1 MGFRAMRRVSCVVVV
16 LAAGAVAPAAT
27 SRPDGSPRGE
37 PPALEVSL
45 RARAES
51 LVAAGVPGVVV
62 LVRRGD
68 ETVRVADGVLSR
80 RTLEPVRP
88 TDRFRVGSLT
98 KTYVATVVL
107 QLVAEHRLGLQDT
120 VERWL
125 PGLVPDGGKITV
137 QELLRHRSGLYDYWG
152 DRRLFA
158 PYRRGDFAYHYTPRQ
173 LVELSN
179 AHRPRFAPGARF
191 AYTNTGYVVL
201 GLIVEAVTGHP
212 LGVELEDGI
221 FRPLHLDGTTFGP
234 GPARA
239 GREVHGYM
247 RIGGR
252 VRDVTRLDL
261 SYDWA
266 SGAVVSTADD
276 VADFYRALLTGR
288 ILPLA
293 YVRRMTTAAVP
304 AEAGYG
310 FGIQKDH
317 LACGASW
324 GHAGDTPGFVAV
336 VHNSLDGRR
345 QAVAFMNMELG
356 DLERPARRAF
366 FRLAANAFC

>member
-1 MGFRAMRRVSCVVVV
+1 MGAAVRRVCCVVAVV
-16 LAAGAVAPAAT
+16 AAGAVAPAT
-27 SRPDGSPRGE
+27 SGNLGE
-37 PPALEVSL
+37 PPPLATRLH
-45 RARAES
+45 AGAET
-51 LVAAGVPGVVV
+51 LLAAGVPGVVV

-68 ETVRVADGVLSR
+68 ETVSVADGVLSR
-80 RTLEPVRP
+80 RTREPVRA

-107 QLVAEHRLGLQDT
+107 ELVAEHRLGLQDT

-125 PGLVPDGGKITV
+125 PGLVPNAGRITV
-137 QELLRHRSGLYDYWG
+137 EELLRHRSGLYDYWG

-158 PYRRGDFAYHYTPRQ
+158 PYRRGDFSHHYTPRQ

-201 GLIVEAVTGHP
+201 GLMIEAVTRRP
-212 LGVELEDGI
+212 LAVELEDRI
-221 FRPLHLDGTTFGP
+221 FRPLHLSGTVFGP
-234 GPARA
+234 GPAHA
-239 GREVHGYM
+239 GRTVHGYM

-252 VRDVTRLDL
+252 LRDVTALDT

-266 SGAVVSTADD
+266 SGAVVSTAGDIL
-276 VADFYRALLTGR
+276 DFYRALLTGR
-288 ILPLA
+288 VLPRR
-293 YVRRMTTAAVP
+293 YVRLMTTATVP
-304 AEAGYG
+304 AAAGYG

-345 QAVAFMNMELG
+345 QAVALMNIELA
-356 DLERPARRAF
+356 DLQRPSRRAF
-366 FRLAANAFC
+366 FRLAANAYCSS